1 MYLRPRL
8 GRSQNRKELAEI
20 SPQPDCPDPRAK
32 KCKYWWSKIITH
44 SVYWRKSIMWLWII
58 SVWLCQAMDH
68 KRLQHLFKKRD
79 QAWQRFPLLM
89 LVWLCLLPWIV
100 VIFEK
105 RNITIRS
112 CPPAKVNT
120 HQNFGLRVAKTRLC
134 WPDFE
139 IPVENGDNDLI
150 NQWLQLS
157 VILQRHLN
165 LQVHA
170 SSSLTIEIKKFSIC
184 SDEVPQWTRPRTC
197 KWWFSFC
204 AIRSPK

>member
-32 KCKYWWSKIITH
+32 KCKYWWSEITH

-68 KRLQHLFKKRD
+68 KRLQHLFKKTD

-120 HQNFGLRVAKTRLC
+120 HQNLRTTCCKNTSLLTWFWDTC
-134 WPDFE
+134 WE
-139 IPVENGDNDLI
+139 WW
-150 NQWLQLS
+150 QWLNQSMASTIVNPAAPSQFTSSCLEF
-157 VILQRHLN
+157 IN
-165 LQVHA
+165 YWNKEIFNMFWW
-170 SSSLTIEIKKFSIC
+170 SSSVNK
-184 SDEVPQWTRPRTC
+184 
-197 KWWFSFC
+197 
-204 AIRSPK
+204 A